1 MKHVLLLSI
10 LSLFVSLSIHA
21 QKIDFKKVGTNKFHS
36 LIEEDNN
43 HLLIDVSREIDRLE
57 GHIPN
62 AIFAETSEKLYHIL
76 DTTPSTR
83 PILIYCKHG
92 KRCLKAS
99 WLIAEK
105 YPHRIFAL
113 KKGIEDWKAK
123 GHKVSNY

>member
-1 MKHVLLLSI
+1 MKRILLVSI
-10 LSLFVSLSIHA
+10 LFLFVSLSIQA
-21 QKIDFKKVGTNKFHS
+21 QKIEFKKLGPNKFHS
-36 LIEEDNN
+36 LIEDDNN
-43 HLLIDVSREIDRLE
+43 HLLIDVGRKIDRLE

-62 AIFAETSEKLYHIL
+62 AIFAETSEKLYLIL
-76 DTTPSTR
+76 DTTPTTR

-123 GHKVSNY
+123 GHKVSND

>member
-1 MKHVLLLSI
+1 
-10 LSLFVSLSIHA
+10 VSLSINA
-21 QKIDFKKVGTNKFHS
+21 QKIGFKKVSTNKFHS

-43 HLLIDVSREIDRLE
+43 HLLIDVSRKVDQIE

-76 DTTPSTR
+76 DTAPSTR
-83 PILIYCKHG
+83 PILIYCRHG

-105 YPHRIFAL
+105 YPHKIFAL

-123 GHKVSNY
+123 GYKISNELNSSK